1 MRNIDVK
8 RPFKTP
14 GEEATEKTN
23 FNFDA
28 DLNGD
33 GKLSEREE
41 QLYEKK
47 AVNRRRMAWVSLIA
61 LIVSAFCI
69 MFLVP
74 EKRLEQLNGLLE
86 LYWISLG
93 GIVGAYVGI
102 SAWASK
108 R

>member
-1 MRNIDVK
+1 MNNINDNSSK
-8 RPFKTP
+8 YLTP
-14 GEEATEKTN
+14 GERSLKNVSFE
-23 FNFDA
+23 A

-33 GKLSEREE
+33 GKLSDREE

-47 AVNRRRMAWVSLIA
+47 AVNRRRMAWLSLISMI
-61 LIVSAFCI
+61 LSAFCI
-69 MFLVP
+69 MFFVP

-86 LYWISLG
+86 LYWVSLG

>member
-1 MRNIDVK
+1 MNNTENRSSY
-8 RPFKTP
+8 KTP
-14 GEEATEKTN
+14 GEQTIERNYMFAER
-23 FNFDA
+23 
-28 DLNGD
+28 DLNAD
-33 GKLSEREE
+33 GYISTKEE

-47 AVNRRRMAWVSLIA
+47 AVNRRRMAWLSLIA
-61 LIVSAFCI
+61 MILSAFCI
-69 MFLVP
+69 MFFVP